1 MNNTA
6 QEMYKTTKI
15 AVPEDVK
22 YAQEISDFIEKASKV
37 EGTGI
42 AKRTPEY
49 IKEKI
54 LQGKAVIAFVNE
66 KPVGFCYIETWQHD
80 KFIANSGLVVDPEYR
95 NAGLAKEIKKK
106 AFELSLEKY
115 PGAKIFGLTT
125 SLAVMKINTELGYH
139 PVTFSELTDDDK
151 FWQGCTSCAYYDILV
166 RTKRK
171 NCLCS
176 GMLYKPKV

>member
-6 QEMYKTTKI
+6 QMQKTTKVAEPQDI
-15 AVPEDVK
+15 IYAV
-22 YAQEISDFIEKASKV
+22 EICDFIERASKV

-42 AKRTPEY
+42 AKRTKEY
-49 IKEKI
+49 IEEKI
-54 LQGKAVIAFVNE
+54 LQGKAIIAFVNE

-95 NAGLAKEIKKK
+95 NSGLAKDIKRK
-106 AFELSLEKY
+106 AFELSLKKF

-139 PVTFSELTDDDK
+139 PVTFSELTDDDN
-151 FWQGCTSCAYYDILV
+151 FWEGCKSCAYYDILV

-176 GMLYKPKV
+176 GMLYQPKI